1 MFQCIFALVNH
12 TRSQYLKRTK
22 HSVFML
28 PVIVWR
34 LCCRINS
41 LSDHSKRR
49 LAKSTNGFCK
59 PRLETPC
66 TFRFLPIHIIE
77 IALKIAILDKTKMSI
92 YSYKMYYSRN
102 RYYRHIKKYY
112 HQSFTCIWAQW
123 VGVFFVVE
131 FCKATRIIWIT
142 LKSDITARACTNRW
156 SCKQRKKSID
166 KIWLHVGG
174 KI

>member
-1 MFQCIFALVNH
+1 
-12 TRSQYLKRTK
+12 
-22 HSVFML
+22 ML

-34 LCCRINS
+34 LCGRINA
-41 LSDHSKRR
+41 LSYQSKRI
-49 LAKSTNGFCK
+49 LAKSTYGFCK
-59 PRLETPC
+59 FRLETPS
-66 TFRFLPIHIIE
+66 TFWLLPIHIIE
-77 IALKIAILDKTKMSI
+77 IALKIAILYKTKMSI

-131 FCKATRIIWIT
+131 FRKATRIIWIT

-156 SCKQRKKSID
+156 SCKQRKKLIS
-166 KIWLHVGG
+166 KICLD
-174 KI
+174 

>member
-1 MFQCIFALVNH
+1 MFHCILIALVNH

-77 IALKIAILDKTKMSI
+77 IALKIAILDKTKRSI
-92 YSYKMYYSRN
+92 YSHKMYTGYN
-102 RYYRHIKKYY
+102 NVHIK
-112 HQSFTCIWAQW
+112 
-123 VGVFFVVE
+123 FFLPI
-131 FCKATRIIWIT
+131 FHLYMSTMSRHLLWCRISWDYKNDLNHT
-142 LKSDITARACTNRW
+142 EMRHYCPS
-156 SCKQRKKSID
+156 
-166 KIWLHVGG
+166 LH
-174 KI
+174 